1 MKRGRRVDQ
10 FEGCAIIHRMLDSP
24 KDLPRAVLFD
34 MDGTLTEPMLDFP
47 RIKAE
52 MGIGTGPIL
61 ESLAQL
67 DESRR
72 TFAEAILLGHEK
84 IAAEQSRLNVG
95 CRELLDWLRSREIPM
110 ALITRNSR
118 ISAAT
123 VTARH
128 GLCFDALITRE
139 DGPFKPD
146 PYSLALAC
154 DRLGVKHDEAWMVGD
169 GQYDVE
175 AAIAAG
181 IRAVWISHGKPRQ
194 FSAEPWLTVANL
206 PELIELLR
214 ARSV

>member
-1 MKRGRRVDQ
+1 MN
-10 FEGCAIIHRMLDSP
+10 DSL
-24 KDLPRAVLFD
+24 KILPRAVLFD

-52 MGIGTGPIL
+52 MGIGPGPIL
-61 ESLAQL
+61 ESLAEL

-72 TFAEAILLGHEK
+72 TYAEAVLLQHEK
-84 IAAEQSRLNVG
+84 IAAEQSQLNDG
-95 CRELLDWLRSREIPM
+95 CRELLALLKSQQISM

-118 ISAAT
+118 LSAAT

-128 GLCFDALITRE
+128 NLNFDILITRE

-146 PYSLALAC
+146 PFSLSLAC
-154 DRLGVKHDEAWMVGD
+154 QRLGVGPGEAWMVGD

-175 AAIAAG
+175 AAIAAQ
-181 IRAVWISHGKPRQ
+181 IRPVWISHGKPRH

-206 PELIELLR
+206 LELSGLLQSR
-214 ARSV
+214 RF